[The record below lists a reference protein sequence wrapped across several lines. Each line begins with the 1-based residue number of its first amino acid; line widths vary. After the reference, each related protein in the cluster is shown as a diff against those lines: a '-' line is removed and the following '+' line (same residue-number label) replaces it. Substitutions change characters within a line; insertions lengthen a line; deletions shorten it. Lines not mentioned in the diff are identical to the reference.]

1 MAAHPQ
7 RLTADREPVLVAT
20 QIGRT
25 RHLTPERFLYC
36 EGVRI
41 ARVGTMLYRTDE
53 VPDIEPG
60 TTGTIV
66 IERGADVLFSP
77 DTIASFNGKPV
88 TNGHPPDFVSPSTYK
103 QYTAGTVLN
112 TRRGEGVEADYL
124 VADLLITDAQA
135 IADVQAGKVEVSC
148 GYDAPR
154 ETIKPGYGRQTSMIG
169 NHVAL
174 VDRGRAGPACAIQDA
189 TPNMEPDMAA
199 KKRSIWD
206 RMRTAFKAQ
215 DEAAFEEELE
225 AAQSEPDG
233 DEPQRVVI
241 EIAQPAAAAAE
252 EPAKVD
258 DEGDTPDPF
267 AALGAKLDAIA
278 EMLGKVLAPKAE
290 DEEPAKEE
298 EPKEDPKPDAPAMDE
313 ATIADIRSKAE
324 ILAPGIDLPTLDA
337 RASPA
342 DRTAAAMGL
351 RVRAL
356 TKAYANDK
364 TKGYVATA
372 LGGASADFAAMTA
385 DHIGVLFNA
394 SAALVANGN
403 KAGRQNIDHQVFPQG
418 PVTAAQ
424 LQERYAKAR
433 TA

>member
-7 RLTADREPVLVAT
+7 RLTADREPVLVSN

-25 RHLTPERFLYC
+25 RHLTPEGFLYC
-36 EGVRI
+36 EDVRI

-53 VPDIEPG
+53 VPDIDPG

-88 TNGHPPDFVSPSTYK
+88 TNGHPPDFVTPSTWQ
-103 QYTAGTVLN
+103 QYSAGTVLN

-124 VADLLITDAQA
+124 IADLLITDARA
-135 IADVQAGKVEVSC
+135 IADVQAGKREVSC

-174 VDRGRAGPACAIQDA
+174 VDRGRAGPACAIQDEHSTTEA
-189 TPNMEPDMAA
+189 NMAG
-199 KKRSIWD
+199 KKRSIVD
-206 RMRTAFKAQ
+206 RLRTAFKAN
-215 DEAAFEEELE
+215 DADAFEEEL
-225 AAQSEPDG
+225 SSVEPDG
-233 DEPQRVVI
+233 DEPQRIVI
-241 EIAQPAAAAAE
+241 EVAQPAAAAPAE
-252 EPAKVD
+252 EPKVD
-258 DEGDTPDPF
+258 DEGDTPDPI

-278 EMLGKVLAPKAE
+278 EMLAKALAPKAE

-298 EPKEDPKPDAPAMDE
+298 EPQEQPKPDAPAMDE

-337 RASPA
+337 KASPA

-403 KAGRQNIDHQVFPQG
+403 KAGRQNIDHQAFPQG
-418 PVTAAQ
+418 PVTAAE
-424 LQERYAKAR
+424 LAKRYKKAHG
-433 TA
+433 A